1 MPHFIILNPDY
12 IIHTKG
18 DHNTPV
24 YVIMSSTVCLA
35 LCLTYSKHLLHFW
48 LRKFENTIF
57 TILQAS
63 ILFFFLSAKR
73 VAVNDFD
80 LLDMLQ
86 FVGISP
92 REALRINCS
101 VPAENMTWII
111 WNIISANLESEG
123 LFYAQELNFLFLLRA
138 KFWVV
143 DIIKWSYSFF
153 LFFFKWI

>member
-1 MPHFIILNPDY
+1 MSLCPPLSVSHCAWLTVSIYY
-12 IIHTKG
+12 IFG
-18 DHNTPV
+18 CVNLRTP
-24 YVIMSSTVCLA
+24 SLLFSKLA
-35 LCLTYSKHLLHFW
+35 F
-48 LRKFENTIF
+48 F
-57 TILQAS
+57 
-63 ILFFFLSAKR
+63 FFFLSAKR

-153 LFFFKWI
+153 LFFFLSEFKEVVFWKHLIYSHY